1 MSTKSRIS
9 YDDIASFLKNICRLV
24 SGMDNFLRMIF
35 EEAVRGLQHQNA
47 VKTNVRPLKS
57 DMTEKFQIDVPSP
70 VVLILNI
77 ETPGRITLSLVRS
90 GAFAAHVEGTVS
102 YYESSQEVA
111 YYQSAYRSDRGYEHS
126 FDVTSGDVISV
137 SMEAHH
143 FARAV
148 VGQGSSEM
156 KLSIKYC

>member
-1 MSTKSRIS
+1 
-9 YDDIASFLKNICRLV
+9 
-24 SGMDNFLRMIF
+24 MDNFLRMIF

-102 YYESSQEVA
+102 YYKSSWDEEVA
-111 YYQSAYRSDRGYEHS
+111 YYQSAYRSDRGFEHS

-137 SMEAHH
+137 SMETHH
-143 FARAV
+143 FVSAV

-156 KLSIKYC
+156 KLSIKYCS